1 MTPDPRSADPL
12 DVTELVYSNTWS
24 TPSRVQYRVIN
35 HRRPRLGLLGLLL
48 AGLSGAVVGA
58 LAILGLLAAT
68 GALRT
73 PAVASECAFPSCW
86 PSQAVLA
93 RQAANPAAPRTA
105 ETTPRPLARDLS
117 GESAVSAR
125 LSGAPLVAE

>member
-12 DVTELVYSNTWS
+12 DVTELAYSNTWS

-35 HRRPRLGLLGLLL
+35 HRRRPRPGLLGLLL
-48 AGLSGAVVGA
+48 VGLSGAIVGA
-58 LAILGLLAAT
+58 LVVLVLLTAT
-68 GALRT
+68 GALRA
-73 PAVASECAFPSCW
+73 PEAGI
-86 PSQAVLA
+86 
-93 RQAANPAAPRTA
+93 AAPRTA
-105 ETTPRPLARDLS
+105 ETTPRPLARDMS